1 MIYFFFG
8 VAIVADRFMDSI
20 EMITSQ
26 EKTILIQK
34 EDGQRQEVQ
43 VRKIE
48 NITVIIINLMTSL
61 KY

>member
-1 MIYFFFG
+1 
-8 VAIVADRFMDSI
+8 
-20 EMITSQ
+20 MITSQ

-48 NITVIIINLMTSL
+48 KFIIIIIDFLNLRTTLCHFQNTCLSSGENL
-61 KY
+61 E

>member
-1 MIYFFFG
+1 
-8 VAIVADRFMDSI
+8 
-20 EMITSQ
+20 MITSQ

-48 NITVIIINLMTSL
+48 NITTIIINLMTSL

>member
-1 MIYFFFG
+1 
-8 VAIVADRFMDSI
+8 
-20 EMITSQ
+20 MITSQ

-48 NITVIIINLMTSL
+48 KNIIIVINLMMSL